1 VHEGLGAIHEFS
13 RPTHLLASLGDRR
26 TIAVP
31 ASLFSEV
38 GGTCGRLG
46 SHPAERDTSSL
57 PQPSEVNL
65 VERPATSDDAEFRAE
80 VLLASRHLSGSID

>member
-1 VHEGLGAIHEFS
+1 V
-13 RPTHLLASLGDRR
+13 
-26 TIAVP
+26 VQQ
-31 ASLFSEV
+31 EV

-46 SHPAERDTSSL
+46 SHVAEYDTSSL

-65 VERPATSDDAEFRAE
+65 GERPATSDDAEFRTE